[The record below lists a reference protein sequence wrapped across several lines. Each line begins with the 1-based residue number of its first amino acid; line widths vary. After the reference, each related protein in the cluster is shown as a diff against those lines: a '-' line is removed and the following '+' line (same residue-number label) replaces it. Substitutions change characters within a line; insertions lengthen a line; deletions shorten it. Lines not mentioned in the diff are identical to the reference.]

1 MIVVNR
7 IDEEVYE
14 VEVLADQK
22 TSHRV
27 TLDDRYYRKLTGGNV
42 LPEELIQRSFEF
54 LMEREGNEQILSDFD
69 LSVIQTYFPAY
80 EKEIRKVC
88 R

>member
-1 MIVVNR
+1 MIIVNR

-14 VEVLADQK
+14 VEVMADLITK
-22 TSHRV
+22 HRV
-27 TLDDRYYRKLTGGNV
+27 SLDDRYYRKLTGGNV

-54 LMEREGNEQILSDFD
+54 LLEHESNGQILPDFD
-69 LSVIQTYFPAY
+69 LAVIQSYFPVY
-80 EKEIRKVC
+80 EKEIKLVC

>member
-1 MIVVNR
+1 MIIVNR
-7 IDEEVYE
+7 IDVEDYE
-14 VEVLADQK
+14 VEVMADLI
-22 TSHRV
+22 TRHRV

-54 LMEREGNEQILSDFD
+54 LLERESNDQILSEFD
-69 LSVIQTYFPAY
+69 LAVIQTYFSDY
-80 EKEIRKVC
+80 EKEIKLVC